1 MRTSLEGLSSRRV
14 VPVISSTPSC
24 AYRHD
29 MVQLT
34 LDSVWWWRP
43 IEDCRAPACKRRGH
57 QPGPAA
63 ALKPQLE
70 DMLKGLF
77 EPCAATR

>member
-1 MRTSLEGLSSRRV
+1 
-14 VPVISSTPSC
+14 
-24 AYRHD
+24 
-29 MVQLT
+29 MVQFT

-70 DMLKGLF
+70 DMLEGVF
-77 EPCAATR
+77 EPRAATR